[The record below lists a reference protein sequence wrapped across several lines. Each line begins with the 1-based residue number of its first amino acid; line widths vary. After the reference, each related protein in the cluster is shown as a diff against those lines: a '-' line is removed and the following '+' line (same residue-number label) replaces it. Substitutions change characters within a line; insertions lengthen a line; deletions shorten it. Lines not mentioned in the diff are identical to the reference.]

1 MVKIKKNMQ
10 RKDGSY
16 VDFLA
21 KPTLLEF
28 LKKLGLDQGFVS
40 SEIIYERIKLFPGIR
55 FRINRLKN
63 QGYLICQKGQKDG
76 NRGRP
81 NYEFRL
87 SSKSLAYSQKYGSF
101 LNEKGYLIRKD
112 KIKNPETFN
121 SNLTEKEQEVED
133 FFEKESSRVKIIKNK
148 KKEFF
153 E

>member
-63 QGYLICQKGQKDG
+63 QGYLICQKGQKI
-76 NRGRP
+76 
-81 NYEFRL
+81 
-87 SSKSLAYSQKYGSF
+87 
-101 LNEKGYLIRKD
+101 LI
-112 KIKNPETFN
+112 
-121 SNLTEKEQEVED
+121 
-133 FFEKESSRVKIIKNK
+133 
-148 KKEFF
+148 
-153 E
+153 